1 MDCLLLWH
9 MENKCLKCLK
19 KADLPE
25 EEEEEEKAAARR
37 SSEEEVAAALGTEVA
52 EGGKELYCF
61 LGRRGMCSTSLRK
74 VLLDTASTKAIMY
87 GA

>member
-1 MDCLLLWH
+1 MDCLLLWQ
-9 MENKCLKCLK
+9 MENNPLKSLK
-19 KADLPE
+19 KVDLPE
-25 EEEEEEKAAARR
+25 EEEAAVRR
-37 SSEEEVAAALGTEVA
+37 SSEEEVAAALGTKVA

-61 LGRRGMCSTSLRK
+61 MGWRGMCSISLTK

>member
-1 MDCLLLWH
+1 
-9 MENKCLKCLK
+9 MENKSLKCLK